1 MWAKYFLNS
10 HWVLIVLSNGL
21 SIVQYMLKNVY
32 WIIYCVHGFCLHF
45 QTWTVSQIG
54 PAPQPTANRRSRTQN
69 RKKNQFVYLYTINHC
84 DETSTVVI
92 KETTNFLSIALRIHF
107 MKKSRFHF
115 FLLYCDN
122 QRRRM
127 ICCPTW
133 RGRGSWA
140 YVRCASQIARGR
152 GSPGCEPGLQTIR
165 KMIG

>member
-1 MWAKYFLNS
+1 MVFVCIFRPEQYPRSVRPHSPL
-10 HWVLIVLSNGL
+10 LI
-21 SIVQYMLKNVY
+21 YTPE
-32 WIIYCVHGFCLHF
+32 HR
-45 QTWTVSQIG
+45 TV
-54 PAPQPTANRRSRTQN
+54 
-69 RKKNQFVYLYTINHC
+69 KKNQFVYLYTINHC